1 MKKDSLPNFIVVGF
15 PKCGST
21 ALHYYLENHPEIF
34 MPVQKELHFFT
45 SNKLL
50 KLNNGPGDKEVKKFM
65 ITSIE
70 DYQKAYKNTKNEKV
84 IGEVSPSYINHPDSI
99 PFIKKTLGEPKI
111 IILLRDPVKRAY
123 SNYLHLLREKR
134 ENLSFLEALKKEDIR
149 KEEKYSD
156 FWYYKFNST
165 YFDKVDKFK
174 KSFDDVLLLTQ
185 EDLNNNTVRTIKNIY
200 SFLGVSIRSPENINQ
215 QYNTGGIY
223 EDNFITNLFLKQ
235 SILRSSLKKMIPI
248 TPKMKVFK
256 EKLMARYQKKAPP
269 ISKEAENYLLEYF
282 KEDVSKLNDI
292 YDVDISNWNN
302 QFMAYNKAKNSN

>member
-1 MKKDSLPNFIVVGF
+1 MNTSNLPNFIVVGF

-45 SNKLL
+45 SDKLL
-50 KLNNGPGDKEVKKFM
+50 KLSNGPGDKEVKKFM

-70 DYQKAYKNTKNEKV
+70 DYQKAYKNTKNEKA
-84 IGEVSPSYINHPDSI
+84 IGEVSPSYINHPDRI

-134 ENLSFLEALKKEDIR
+134 ENLSFLEGLKKESERRED
-149 KEEKYSD
+149 KYSD

-174 KSFDDVLLLTQ
+174 KSFDNVLILTQ
-185 EDLNNNTVRTIKNIY
+185 EDLNDKTVSTVKNIY
-200 SFLGVSIRSPENINQ
+200 SFLDVTVRSPDNINQ
-215 QYNTGGIY
+215 QYNIGGIY
-223 EDNFITNLFLKQ
+223 EDNIVTNLFLKQ
-235 SILRSSLKKMIPI
+235 SFLKSSLKKMIPV

-269 ISKEAENYLLEYF
+269 ISEEAENYLIEYF
-282 KEDVSKLNDI
+282 KNDVFKLNEI
-292 YDVDISNWNN
+292 YDVNISNWNKK
-302 QFMAYNKAKNSN
+302 FKIFK